1 LEDRGWRGDVDQV
14 PASTSDR
21 NRINIGGVEL
31 DSLQCRGQRNR
42 DGGRTTTQLDNHWSG
57 RSEPQ
62 GVSQQKQS
70 PLSRYEYARLDANPQ
85 SGELGPTNYLLQ
97 RESVY
102 ALPDHVF
109 EIVLRCGS
117 AE

>member
-1 LEDRGWRGDVDQV
+1 
-14 PASTSDR
+14 
-21 NRINIGGVEL
+21 
-31 DSLQCRGQRNR
+31 
-42 DGGRTTTQLDNHWSG
+42 
-57 RSEPQ
+57 
-62 GVSQQKQS
+62 VSQQKQS